1 MERRMKIWC
10 MAGIVLTMFLF
21 LSGCASTQKQKI
33 EVEKKSQVQQE
44 IQPEAKTMITTGT
57 RIMPDSCNA
66 GDTIRVRIDIVP
78 ANQISGIIIT
88 EKIPDGWKILNS
100 EPAFTKVLPDN
111 SYKWLQWAKS
121 LTSFTIIYQLKVP
134 ESATGTYTITGILT
148 TYREGDI
155 EIIGKKEIVVK

>member
-1 MERRMKIWC
+1 MEQRIKISC
-10 MAGIVLTMFLF
+10 IAGVVLTIFLF
-21 LSGCASTQKQKI
+21 FSGCASTQKQTT
-33 EVEKKSQVQQE
+33 ETEKKQVQQE

-78 ANQISGIIIT
+78 ANQTSGIIIT